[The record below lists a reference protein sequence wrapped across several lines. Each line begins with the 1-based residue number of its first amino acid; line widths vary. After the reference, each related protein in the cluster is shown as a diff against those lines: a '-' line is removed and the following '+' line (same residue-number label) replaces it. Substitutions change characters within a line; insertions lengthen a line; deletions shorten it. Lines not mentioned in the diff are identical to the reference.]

1 MHSWRICR
9 RRYAADAATGEGA
22 PCMAVAGTRVRV
34 VYGSTSL
41 TLAAVETFVNLEP
54 NLQTR
59 DLISIEREISEET

>member
-1 MHSWRICR
+1 
-9 RRYAADAATGEGA
+9 
-22 PCMAVAGTRVRV
+22 MAVAGTRVRV